1 MKRRRE
7 KHIEEETMEERK
19 YSQRYKG
26 EERNNEL
33 RE

>member
-1 MKRRRE
+1 MKA
-7 KHIEEETMEERK
+7 HIEEETMEERE
-19 YSQRYKG
+19 YSQRDEE